1 MLCFCLGFS
10 RWAVPYLFCNSFR
23 LTPENSSTFVA
34 ELALSYH
41 SWSYSTGQTLLVDLW
56 VLFSLLQTGLRGIF
70 LMVCGINV
78 LNTRNKPP
86 LENLATPDSCTYV
99 RPGSPPVLKCL
110 MCIDLNHLFKVV
122 SLQTLVHQSL

>member
-10 RWAVPYLFCNSFR
+10 RWAVPYLFCNSFQ